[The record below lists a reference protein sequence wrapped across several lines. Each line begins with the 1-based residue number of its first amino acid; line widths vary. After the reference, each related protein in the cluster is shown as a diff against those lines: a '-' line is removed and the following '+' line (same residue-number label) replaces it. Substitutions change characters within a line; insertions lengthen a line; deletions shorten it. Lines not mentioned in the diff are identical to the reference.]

1 MKTFAINILT
11 RRSLQM
17 LLVAC
22 LVLPF
27 AACKKEEAPKETA
40 QAPVAMPTTDD
51 SAAWRPYV
59 SDVVTRNMGAIS
71 NQPYVYLLPAQSEG
85 DFEGH
90 YERLHEKAKTDVQR
104 GIISG
109 NLLAYASPESAKMAD
124 IVVESFKDVPPAT
137 MDGVRVLFIGAAADD
152 QRVKDAVTPAGV
164 TYVFVEA
171 K

>member
-1 MKTFAINILT
+1 MKIFASNTMT

-27 AACKKEEAPKETA
+27 AACKKEEAPKQA
-40 QAPVAMPTTDD
+40 AAAPVAVPTTDD
-51 SAAWRPYV
+51 TVAWRPYV
-59 SDVVTRNMGAIS
+59 SDVVKRNMGAIS
-71 NQPYVYLLPAQSEG
+71 NQPYVYLLPSQSEG
-85 DFEGH
+85 DFEGS
-90 YERLHEKAKTDVQR
+90 YERMLEKAKTDVAR

-109 NLLAYASPESAKMAD
+109 NMLAYASPESAKMAD
-124 IVVESFKDVPPAT
+124 IVIESFKDVPPGT
-137 MDGVRVLFIGAAADD
+137 MDGVRVLFIGDAADG

-164 TYVFVEA
+164 DYVFVEA